1 MATGT
6 PLRQACGLPP
16 PLAGEDEAGR
26 FPPAAILLEAAA
38 CMASDPPI
46 DLKLTLTRDARGRLA
61 RIWGSRWTKVAA
73 ALAALI
79 AVGSGAFWLIF
90 MQDLPSVDQ
99 LRTYEPPLPTNVR
112 GIDGTPIY
120 SYARE
125 RRVELSYAEYPP
137 LLVRAFLAAEDRTFF
152 EHGGV
157 DYPGLAGA
165 VIDYVSKIGTGRRAK
180 GGSTITQQVAKNLLI
195 GNAYSP
201 TRKVREAIL
210 AYKIEDTL
218 TKPQILELY
227 LNQIPLGR
235 NAFGVEAAA
244 HAYFDKDIDELSL
257 SQMAYLAILPKG
269 PANYDP
275 FRGTAR
281 ALERRNYVL
290 NEMVRNGF
298 ITADQ
303 RASAAAEPIG
313 AVLRRTPKFER
324 IGGYFVEEV
333 RRQLIDKYGET
344 ARDGPYSVYS
354 GGLWVR
360 TSLDPRL
367 QGFAAQALREGL
379 LRFDRG
385 RGWAGPIKHV
395 EITDGAWLSALINT
409 NIGLDYNDWRAAIVT
424 AREGDAWSL
433 GFADGSTGTMP
444 RWAAQMPVRGKGGT
458 AFAAIEPGDIIAVAP
473 ESGQFALRA
482 VPKVSGAFV
491 VEEPGTGRVLAMQG
505 GFDASLQAFNRA
517 TQAQR
522 QPGSTIKPI
531 VYAAAL
537 EKGMT
542 PASII
547 VDGPFC
553 VYQGARLGEKCFRN
567 FGGSR
572 GAGPHTMRWGIEQSR
587 NLMTVRAAAT
597 TGMGNVVG
605 LMKTM
610 EIGDYAPYLS
620 YALGAGET
628 TVSKMV
634 NAYSV
639 LANNGRWHAPSLID
653 FVQNRRGKVIW
664 PENWRACDGC
674 NARDWNG
681 KAMPRP
687 ALRGK
692 QIMDAMS
699 AYQMVHITEGVI
711 QRGTATVLRDLD
723 RPIFGKTGTNNGP
736 TDVWFIGGVPQMVAG
751 LYIGYDTPANLGGYA
766 QGGTLAAPIWKAFA
780 AKAFEG
786 LEVLPFRAPPGMRM
800 VRIDRAS
807 GRPVYGTWPV
817 GGDPKAGVIWE
828 AFKPQSEARRAPRR
842 PGPAPSASATA
853 AAKAKATD
861 SDFLQRQGG
870 IY

>member
-1 MATGT
+1 MAST
-6 PLRQACGLPP
+6 PPEPIKLRLRR
-16 PLAGEDEAGR
+16 EAGGMR
-26 FPPAAILLEAAA
+26 ERV
-38 CMASDPPI
+38 S
-46 DLKLTLTRDARGRLA
+46 RL
-61 RIWGSRWTKVAA
+61 WQSRWIK
-73 ALAALI
+73 ALVALI
-79 AVGSGAFWLIF
+79 ALFLIGLGAFWFIF
-90 MQDLPSVDQ
+90 MRDLPSVEQ

-112 GIDGTPIY
+112 GINGAPIY

-125 RRVELSYAEYPP
+125 RRVELAYAEYPP
-137 LLVRAFLAAEDRTFF
+137 MLVRAYLAAEDRTFF
-152 EHGGV
+152 DHHGV
-157 DYPGLAGA
+157 DFPGLAGA
-165 VIDYVSKIGTGRRAK
+165 VLDYASKIGTGKRAR

-201 TRKVREAIL
+201 TRKVKEAIL
-210 AYKIEDTL
+210 AYKIEETL

-244 HAYFDKDIDELSL
+244 HAYFDKELDELTL
-257 SQMAYLAILPKG
+257 GQFAYLAILPKG

-275 FRGTAR
+275 FRNTER

-290 NEMVRNGF
+290 NEMERNGF
-298 ITADQ
+298 ITEAQ
-303 RASAAAEPIG
+303 REQAAAEPIG

-324 IGGYFVEEV
+324 VGGYFVEEV
-333 RRQLIDKYGET
+333 RRQLIDKFGET

-360 TSLDPRL
+360 TSLDPKV
-367 QGFAAQALREGL
+367 QGYVAQALREGL

-385 RGWAGPIKHV
+385 RGWAGPLKHV
-395 EITDGAWLSALINT
+395 DIDGDRWLAALINT
-409 NIGLDYNDWRAAIVT
+409 NIGLDYNDWRAAIAI
-424 AREGDAWSL
+424 ARDGDVWQI
-433 GFADGSTGTMP
+433 GFADGQTATMP
-444 RWAAQMPVRGKGGT
+444 RWAAQTPVRGKGGT
-458 AFAAIEPGDIIAVAP
+458 AFAAIEAGDIIAVAP
-473 ESGQFALRA
+473 EGGQFALRS
-482 VPKVSGAFV
+482 VPKISGGFV
-491 VEEPGTGRVLAMQG
+491 VQEPSSGRILAMQG

-531 VYAAAL
+531 VYSAAL
-537 EKGMT
+537 EHGMT

-553 VYQGARLGEKCFRN
+553 VYQGARLGQKCFRN
-567 FGGSR
+567 FGNSR

-597 TGMGNVVG
+597 TGMTNVVK
-605 LMKTM
+605 LMKDM
-610 EIGDYAPYLS
+610 QVGDYQPYLS

-628 TVSKMV
+628 TVTKMV
-634 NAYSV
+634 NAYGV

-653 FVQNRRGKVIW
+653 YAQNRRGQVIW
-664 PENWRACDGC
+664 PENWRACDRC
-674 NARDWNG
+674 NMPDWDG

-687 ALRGK
+687 ASRGK
-692 QIMDAMS
+692 QVMDAMS
-699 AYQMVHITEGVI
+699 AFQMVHITEGVI
-711 QRGTATVLRDLD
+711 QRGTATVLRDLG

-736 TDVWFIGGVPQMVAG
+736 TDVWFIGGTPQMVGG
-751 LYIGYDTPANLGGYA
+751 LYIGYDSPQNLGGYA

-780 AKAFEG
+780 VKAFEG
-786 LEVLPFRAPPGMRM
+786 MPVLPFRAPPGIRM

-807 GRPVYGTWPV
+807 GRQVYAGWP
-817 GGDPKAGVIWE
+817 GFEEAKPAIIWE
-828 AFKPQSEARRAPRR
+828 AFKPQNEERRASRR
-842 PGPAPSASATA
+842 RGPEPTASATA
-853 AAKAKATD
+853 APKAAAPAD